1 MEGEVR
7 FTLLDEDG
15 VEKEV
20 KVFFFLIF
28 FLKENCLIFEKM
40 FLFFPEIINNY
51 FQTSAARCAAL
62 RAVDFYI
69 NPFHTLL

>member
-20 KVFFFLIF
+20 KVFFFHFFSERKLFHFWKKNCFYF
-28 FLKENCLIFEKM
+28 FLILARLSWK
-40 FLFFPEIINNY
+40 LFRRIGSDY
-51 FQTSAARCAAL
+51 R
-62 RAVDFYI
+62 
-69 NPFHTLL
+69 

>member
-20 KVFFFLIF
+20 KVIFSRFLIF
-28 FLKENCLIFEKM
+28 
-40 FLFFPEIINNY
+40 
-51 FQTSAARCAAL
+51 
-62 RAVDFYI
+62 
-69 NPFHTLL
+69 